1 MTLPVAGVAVEE
13 LLGGLEAA
21 EAALAEHLAV
31 VCARYG
37 HAALGVIDLPALDTP
52 RGDSAQVDVYATL
65 YWAREIEAAGLLP
78 MVEALAAGFVS
89 GDFAPQA
96 GRALEPLLRIWRSR
110 DHRFARQEREALFA
124 RLFEDIDPVGPAQI
138 ARPVQPVQPG
148 QPGAMVP
155 PTAPDGLPPGGYLR
169 ALAEAIVAY
178 GRTPN
183 PHEAA
188 PYAARVAMLADELR
202 LLASQ
207 RGTGIAAFAAR
218 DIVAQVREAL
228 TLLGRPEVLRALSGA
243 TSAWDAIRRFG
254 PMLLGRPVHPD
265 RHVARA
271 TSGQRLL
278 AWLRG
283 SGRLTSRTDPVISD
297 AQRWLL
303 YSEGVA

>member
-1 MTLPVAGVAVEE
+1 MTLPVASVAVEE

-37 HAALGVIDLPALDTP
+37 HAALGVIDLPVLDTP

-65 YWAREIEAAGLLP
+65 YWAREIETAGLLP
-78 MVEALAAGFVS
+78 MVEALAAGFVT

-110 DHRFARQEREALFA
+110 DHRFTRQEREALFA
-124 RLFEDIDPVGPAQI
+124 RLFEDIDPVGAAQPARPAQ
-138 ARPVQPVQPG
+138 PV

-155 PTAPDGLPPGGYLR
+155 PTIPDGLPPGGYLR

-188 PYAARVAMLADELR
+188 PYAARAAVLADELR

-254 PMLLGRPVHPD
+254 PALLGRPIHPD

-283 SGRLTSRTDPVISD
+283 PARLNSRTDPVISD